1 MTVRRGGAAA
11 GVAATFVAGFAL
23 VASAPS
29 ALASCAARSAAQVV
43 RETDVVL
50 TGTVLSVDPVPSRSE
65 PSPQDWV
72 VAVSARHRGT
82 AAATTYVRGVPYSY
96 DPPTVGRR
104 YVFALTREGTV
115 LAAGGCQ
122 DVAPADDPTGAALVA
137 AAGGSDVPVVD
148 PSLPGATAPVRVA
161 SSAGAWWVG
170 GAGLLVVGGG
180 SAGVLGL
187 RRRRAR
193 TRMQ

>member
-11 GVAATFVAGFAL
+11 GVATFVAGFAL
-23 VASAPS
+23 VASAPT

-50 TGTVLSVDPVPSRSE
+50 TGTVLSVDPVPSHAE

-72 VAVSARHRGT
+72 VAVSAVHRGT

-96 DPPTVGRR
+96 DPPTVGRL

-137 AAGGSDVPVVD
+137 AAGASMGPVAAD
-148 PSLPGATAPVRVA
+148 PSLPGATAPVRPV
-161 SSAGAWWVG
+161 SSSLGWLVGGVGLLLGGGGAAGA
-170 GAGLLVVGGG
+170 
-180 SAGVLGL
+180 LGL
-187 RRRRAR
+187 RSRRVRV
-193 TRMQ
+193 RMQ